1 MAPCSPRGCFLSWRC
16 GWGQLVAKA
25 QPRRQARRD
34 PRPILTAAPG
44 SGNAQRADGWG
55 PPQLPAPPW
64 REAALPCA
72 PWGGLRCPEV
82 GREGAGPGA
91 VADRRRP
98 AQALYLDAVQYF
110 PDEVQE
116 VVDLMTEKELRVRL
130 PLEELELLLE

>member
-1 MAPCSPRGCFLSWRC
+1 MLREQTGGDHRSFPPRLGERPRSPVPPGADCGAPRSG
-16 GWGQLVAKA
+16 
-25 QPRRQARRD
+25 AR
-34 PRPILTAAPG
+34 
-44 SGNAQRADGWG
+44 
-55 PPQLPAPPW
+55 
-64 REAALPCA
+64 
-72 PWGGLRCPEV
+72 
-82 GREGAGPGA
+82 GAGPGA